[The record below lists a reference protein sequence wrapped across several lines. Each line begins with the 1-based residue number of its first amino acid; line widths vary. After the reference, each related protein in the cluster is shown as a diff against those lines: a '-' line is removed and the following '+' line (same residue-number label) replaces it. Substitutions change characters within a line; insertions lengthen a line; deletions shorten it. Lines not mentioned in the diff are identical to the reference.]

1 VDRLR
6 PEPGGGVQARLRL
19 ALAEALRARDTIAV
33 SALRSA
39 LGAIGNAEAVE
50 PGAAAPAGAAG
61 PHVAGA
67 VSGLGAAE
75 VPRRSLSAAQIEQI
89 VQAEATEREDGARGY
104 ERAGQADR
112 ASRLRR
118 EAQLLLAVLTDDDR
132 PGPLMG
138 LGQVGRT
145 RPRPAAAPSA
155 VDVVRSGRRRHARG
169 RGHGQRSAAPVVG
182 APGG

>member
-1 VDRLR
+1 MDPLG
-6 PEPGGGVQARLRL
+6 PEADAGIPARLRL

-50 PGAAAPAGAAG
+50 PGAAPPIGSGG

-75 VPRRSLSAAQIEQI
+75 AARRGLSPAQIEGI
-89 VQAEATEREDGARGY
+89 VRAEAAEREDAARGY

-112 ASRLRR
+112 ADRLRR
-118 EAQLLLAVLTDDDR
+118 EAELLLAVLADDGRPAGDGRDR
-132 PGPLMG
+132 PG
-138 LGQVGRT
+138 
-145 RPRPAAAPSA
+145 
-155 VDVVRSGRRRHARG
+155 
-169 RGHGQRSAAPVVG
+169 
-182 APGG
+182 

>member
-1 VDRLR
+1 VDPLR
-6 PEPGGGVQARLRL
+6 PEADADILARLRL

-50 PGAAAPAGAAG
+50 PGEAAPAGSGG

-75 VPRRSLSAAQIEQI
+75 VARRSLSPAQIEGI
-89 VQAEATEREDGARGY
+89 VRAEAAEREDAARGY

-112 ASRLRR
+112 AARLRR
-118 EAQLLLAVLTDDDR
+118 EAQLLLAVLPDEDR
-132 PGPLMG
+132 PAG
-138 LGQVGRT
+138 
-145 RPRPAAAPSA
+145 
-155 VDVVRSGRRRHARG
+155 DERG
-169 RGHGQRSAAPVVG
+169 RAG
-182 APGG
+182 